1 MEYQDIFTGE
11 VANDNSQNSN
21 KLEEF
26 VSESEEYQDIY
37 QDTYY
42 L

>member
-1 MEYQDIFTGE
+1 MEYLDTFTSE
-11 VANDNSQNSN
+11 VANDNSQNYN

-37 QDTYY
+37 QETYY